1 MEFFREGGREREYVD
16 KVGLCVHP
24 NYLCGGELAPYLR
37 TV

>member
-1 MEFFREGGREREYVD
+1 MEFFREGGGERESMLT
-16 KVGLCVHP
+16 VGLCVHP